1 MSFIARDTGGDGNFK
16 TVPAG
21 AFIGRCYELIDMG
34 TQTNETG
41 QYAGKSD
48 HKIKIGFELFGDDE
62 DGNPLT
68 TEVDG
73 KEMPLTITKDYTV
86 SLHEKAN
93 LRKELTAWRGK
104 AFTPEESEA
113 FDVSK
118 LIGAY
123 AMVNVTH
130 KTNDK
135 GKTRA
140 NISGLS
146 PLPSALK
153 NAKPSPVHANR
164 IFDLDN
170 PDMKM
175 FDTFY
180 EYLQEQ
186 IKKSP
191 EWKAFRTA
199 TVGNSSAGELQNSS
213 LDDID
218 SIPF

>member
-1 MSFIARDTGGDGNFK
+1 MGFIATDAGGGGNFK

-21 AFIGRCYELIDMG
+21 AHVGRCYELIDMG
-34 TQTNETG
+34 TQTDESG
-41 QYAGKSD
+41 MYAGKQN
-48 HKIKIGFELFGDDE
+48 HKIKIGFELFGEDDE
-62 DGNPLT
+62 GNPLT
-68 TEVDG
+68 IEVDG

-104 AFTPEESEA
+104 AFTEEEAKA

-130 KTNDK
+130 KTNAA

-153 NAKPSPVHANR
+153 NSKPAAVHPNR
-164 IFDLDN
+164 IFNLDD
-170 PDMKM
+170 PDMGM
-175 FDTFY
+175 FGTFY

-191 EWKAFRTA
+191 EWKAFKTA
-199 TVGNSSAGELQNSS
+199 TTGSSDDFPNSS
-213 LDDID
+213 ID
-218 SIPF
+218 EESIPF

>member
-1 MSFIARDTGGDGNFK
+1 MGFIATDTGGNGNFK

-21 AFIGRCYELIDMG
+21 VFIGRCFELIDLG

-41 QYAGKSD
+41 QYAGNSA

-62 DGNPLT
+62 EGNPLT
-68 TEVDG
+68 IEVDG

-93 LRKELTAWRGK
+93 LRKELEAWRGK
-104 AFTPEESEA
+104 AFTEEEA
-113 FDVSK
+113 KGFDVSK

-123 AMVNVTH
+123 AMINVTH
-130 KTNDK
+130 KTNSQ
-135 GKTRA
+135 GKVRA

-153 NAKPSPVHANR
+153 SSKPIPVHANR

-170 PDMKM
+170 PDMEM
-175 FDTFY
+175 FAGFY
-180 EYLQEQ
+180 EYLQET

-191 EWKAFRTA
+191 EWIVALGQVTPVKSAVNAFDDD
-199 TVGNSSAGELQNSS
+199 VG
-213 LDDID
+213 
-218 SIPF
+218 F

>member
-1 MSFIARDTGGDGNFK
+1 MGFQATATGGNFK
-16 TVPAG
+16 TTPAG
-21 AFIGRCYELIDMG
+21 VFVGRCYELIDLG

-41 QYAGKSD
+41 QFAGTSA

-62 DGNPLT
+62 EGNPMT
-68 TEVDG
+68 VEVDG
-73 KEMPLTITKDYTV
+73 KMMPMCITKDYTL
-86 SLHEKAN
+86 SMHEKAN
-93 LRKELTAWRGK
+93 LRKELGAWRGK
-104 AFTPEESEA
+104 QFTDDAEALA
-113 FDVSK
+113 FDITN

-130 KTNDK
+130 KTNAQ

-153 NAKPSPVHANR
+153 ANKPAAVHANR

-170 PDMKM
+170 PDMEM
-175 FDTFY
+175 FAGFY
-180 EYLQEQ
+180 EYLQET

-191 EWKAFRTA
+191 EWKKSQGINMDSEQA
-199 TVGNSSAGELQNSS
+199 TVNDPFD
-213 LDDID
+213 DDIT
-218 SIPF
+218 F

>member
-1 MSFIARDTGGDGNFK
+1 MGFIASDTGGGNFK

-21 AFIGRCYELIDMG
+21 VFIGRCYELIDMG

-41 QYAGKSD
+41 IYAGKSD

-62 DGNPLT
+62 EGNPLT
-68 TEVDG
+68 IDVDG

-93 LRKELTAWRGK
+93 LRKELAAWRGK
-104 AFTPEESEA
+104 DFTEEEAKA

-130 KTNDK
+130 KTNTQ

-153 NAKPSPVHANR
+153 NAKPTPVHANR
-164 IFDLDN
+164 IFNLDE
-170 PDMKM
+170 PDMAI
-175 FDTFY
+175 FETFY

-191 EWKAFRTA
+191 EWKAARNVPSIEPEKKSDPF
-199 TVGNSSAGELQNSS
+199 
-213 LDDID
+213 DD

>member
-1 MSFIARDTGGDGNFK
+1 MGFIATDSGGGDFK
-16 TVPAG
+16 VVPAG
-21 AFIGRCYELIDMG
+21 AHVGRCYELIDMG
-34 TQTNETG
+34 TQTGETG
-41 QYAGKSD
+41 MYAGVSA

-68 TEVDG
+68 VEIDG

-104 AFTPEESEA
+104 AFTEEEAKA

-153 NAKPSPVHANR
+153 NSKPAPVHTNR
-164 IFDLDN
+164 IFNLDE
-170 PDMKM
+170 PDMAM

-191 EWKAFRTA
+191 EWKAYKSA
-199 TVGNSSAGELQNSS
+199 TIGNQQSGELENSS
-213 LDDID
+213 LDD

>member
-1 MSFIARDTGGDGNFK
+1 MGFIASDTGGGNFK

-21 AFIGRCYELIDMG
+21 VFIGRCYELIDMG

-41 QYAGKSD
+41 MYAGKSD

-62 DGNPLT
+62 EGNPLT
-68 TEVDG
+68 IDVDG

-93 LRKELTAWRGK
+93 LRKELAAWRGK
-104 AFTPEESEA
+104 DFTEEEAKA

-130 KTNDK
+130 KTNSQ

-153 NAKPSPVHANR
+153 NSKPAPVHANR
-164 IFDLDN
+164 IFNLDE
-170 PDMKM
+170 PDMAI

-191 EWKAFRTA
+191 EWEAARNVPPRIEPEKANDPF
-199 TVGNSSAGELQNSS
+199 
-213 LDDID
+213 DDL
-218 SIPF
+218 IPF